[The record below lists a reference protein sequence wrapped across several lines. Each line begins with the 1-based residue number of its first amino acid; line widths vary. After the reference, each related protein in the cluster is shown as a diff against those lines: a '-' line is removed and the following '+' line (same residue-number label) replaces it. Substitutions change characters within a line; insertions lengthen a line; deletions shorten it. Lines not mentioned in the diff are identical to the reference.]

1 MSLHN
6 QSAAIAVIALSVASV
21 LGSGSP
27 ARADGAASAAPGFPA
42 STEDRDVLTW
52 LAAHTSVRPADVVV
66 ISPQAVVSMEGVT
79 RGADKAA
86 PIDAVVREELIDAAL
101 AERTHARSTRV
112 KVELD
117 CAASLFRIRES
128 ARFTLP
134 DLKGAAVMKA
144 SAGGWTHL
152 EDGTVM
158 LSVAHTACGNGAAPP
173 VVSNVVPRAPAKAP
187 AATPVQARAATPAP
201 APVAKTS
208 TTVATAR
215 PETPRPIAA
224 ATPAKTSP
232 SPSVEPTY
240 WILLGSY
247 SSTGNAHV
255 AVTKLTRGYPGP
267 VKGRDVVVR
276 KTSVNGRDY
285 FFVAVQGFQQKA
297 DASGFCKAVQAAPAD
312 CLIRR

>member
-1 MSLHN
+1 MSLPI
-6 QSAAIAVIALSVASV
+6 QSAAIAVIAFSAAAV

-27 ARADGAASAAPGFPA
+27 ACADTAASLPPGFPA
-42 STEDRDVLTW
+42 SSEDRDVLTW

-112 KVELD
+112 NVELD

-128 ARFTLP
+128 TRFTLP

-152 EDGTVM
+152 QDGTVM
-158 LSVAHTACGNGAAPP
+158 LSVAHTACGTGAAPP
-173 VVSNVVPRAPAKAP
+173 APAMASVPNPAPTPAPLQARAPA
-187 AATPVQARAATPAP
+187 PAP
-201 APVAKTS
+201 APVVKPS
-208 TTVATAR
+208 TTVAAAS
-215 PETPRPIAA
+215 PEAPRPVAA
-224 ATPAKTSP
+224 AAPAKTSP
-232 SPSVEPTY
+232 PPSSEPTY

-247 SSTGNAHV
+247 SNTGNAHV
-255 AVTKLTRGYPGP
+255 AVAKLTRGYPGP

-285 FFVAVQGFQQKA
+285 FFVAVQGFRQRA
-297 DASGFCKAVQAAPAD
+297 DASGFCKAVQAAPED